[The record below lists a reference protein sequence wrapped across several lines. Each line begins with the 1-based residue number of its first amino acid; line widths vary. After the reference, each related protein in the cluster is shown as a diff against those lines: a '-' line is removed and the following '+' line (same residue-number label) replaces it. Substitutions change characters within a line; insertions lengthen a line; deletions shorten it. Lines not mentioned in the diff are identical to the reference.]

1 MVRYTL
7 LRLLIFFGCLLFFWL
22 VGLRRPDQQVY
33 LLIASALASVGLSY
47 VLLRRERE
55 QFSAKIA
62 ERVERRTQA
71 RQSATVSDED
81 AEDAEDANDVEDVGD
96 AKLDERRRDKP

>member
-7 LRLLIFFGCLLFFWL
+7 LRLLIFFGCLVFFWL

-33 LLIASALASVGLSY
+33 LLIASALASVVLSY
-47 VLLRRERE
+47 FVLRRERE

-62 ERVERRTQA
+62 ERIERRSQV
-71 RQSATVSDED
+71 RRSATGVDEE
-81 AEDAEDANDVEDVGD
+81 AEDAELED
-96 AKLDERRRDKP
+96 R